1 MILGVNMKIG
11 KIITAVIFL
20 AFAAGMTGCAQAPE
34 KEKSKVVFQVSDGSP
49 KAWNLALNNV
59 KNVQANLGKENVDVE
74 VVVYGPGIGML
85 KLDSE
90 VGNRVDDAVKT
101 GVKVVACENTMQGMK
116 LTKDDM
122 LPTIGYVPG
131 GVIELMQKQKEGY
144 SYIRP

>member
-1 MILGVNMKIG
+1 MKIG

-20 AFAAGMTGCAQAPE
+20 AFAAGMTGCAQNAAQG
-34 KEKSKVVFQVSDGSP
+34 EKSKVVFQVSDASP

-59 KNVQANLGKENVDVE
+59 KNVQASLGKDNVDVE

-101 GVKVVACENTMQGMK
+101 GVKVVACENTMHGLK